1 MPARSPN
8 VPAHR
13 SPWLSP
19 LRGPLL
25 LGSCLAALLA
35 LVASAPA
42 ANPEAG
48 SPGRASQPA
57 FRPALAGYNYLFPRD
72 HGSHDEFRTEWW
84 YYTGHLSTASGRRFG
99 YQLTFFRRGVDQASA
114 RSNPSRWAI
123 RDLYLAHLAL
133 SDHDQA
139 RFRYAEK
146 ISRAGIGK
154 AGAETGRLRV
164 WIDRWSAEALPSV
177 QDRQHLRAS
186 AEDFSLD
193 LFVTPEKPPVIHG
206 EGGVSRKGGALG
218 QASHYYSLTRLAT
231 TGTVTVEGEPLAVS
245 GTSWMD
251 HEFGSGD
258 LGPDQVGWDWFS
270 IQLENRTELMFYR
283 LRRADGATDQ
293 ASSGTLVFPDG
304 RSQHLLTSDVHI
316 EALDHWTSGQSGA
329 RYPSR
334 WHIEVPT
341 AGLMLDLI
349 PRLSNQELMT
359 RRSTQV
365 TYWEGA
371 VEVTGK
377 LREASIAGLGYVELT
392 GYAERFRQKL

>member
-1 MPARSPN
+1 M
-8 VPAHR
+8 
-13 SPWLSP
+13 
-19 LRGPLL
+19 
-25 LGSCLAALLA
+25 AALLA

-48 SPGRASQPA
+48 SPGRASQPE
-57 FRPALAGYNYLFPRD
+57 FRPALAGYSYLFPRD

-84 YYTGHLSTASGRRFG
+84 YYTGHLSTASGRRYG
-99 YQLTFFRRGVDQASA
+99 YQLTFFRRGVDQASV

-177 QDRQHLRAS
+177 QDRHHLRAS

-206 EGGVSRKGGALG
+206 EGGVSRKGGALD

-231 TGTVTVEGEPLAVS
+231 TGTVTVAGETLAVS

-270 IQLENRTELMFYR
+270 IQLENQTELMFYR
-283 LRRADGATDQ
+283 LRRADGTTDP

-316 EALDHWTSGQSGA
+316 EALDHWTSGQSGT

>member
-1 MPARSPN
+1 MPARLPN

-13 SPWLSP
+13 PPCLSP

-42 ANPEAG
+42 ANPKAG
-48 SPGRASQPA
+48 SPGRASQSA
-57 FRPALAGYNYLFPRD
+57 FRPALAGYSYLFPRD

-84 YYTGHLSTASGRRFG
+84 YYTGHLSTKNGRRFG
-99 YQLTFFRRGVDQASA
+99 YQLTFFRRGVDQASV

-123 RDLYLAHLAL
+123 RHLYLAHLAL

-154 AGAETGRLRV
+154 AGAETGHLRV
-164 WIDRWSAEALPSV
+164 WIDRWSAEALSPD
-177 QDRQHLRAS
+177 QDHHHLQAS

-193 LFVTPEKPPVIHG
+193 FILTPEKLPIIHG
-206 EGGVSRKGGALG
+206 KGGVSRKGSSLD
-218 QASHYYSLTRLAT
+218 QASHYYSLTRMAT
-231 TGTVTVEGEPLAVS
+231 TGTVTVAGEALAVS
-245 GTSWMD
+245 GASWMD

-283 LRRADGATDQ
+283 LRRADGTTDP

-334 WHIEVPT
+334 WHITVPT